1 MNGYPM
7 EIFYNHVLKF
17 LSEELIITISSQN
30 MNDEEKYTVI
40 IPFIGHQSMTF
51 KKSSTNNSKSINKK
65 WCTVNK
71 TIELQNYFSL

>member
-7 EIFYNHVLKF
+7 EVFYNHVEKF
-17 LSEELIITISSQN
+17 LSEELIITIISQN

-40 IPFIGHQSMTF
+40 IPFIGHQSITF

-65 WCTVNK
+65 
-71 TIELQNYFSL
+71 